1 MLHPDHDFRF
11 MLVNQMQRDLG
22 SANVLE
28 TCASL
33 VAMCKLVTLEMIPAL
48 LPRVAEVLT
57 TSEHTLV
64 RKKAVMALH
73 RFYQLDPTSVAHLIG
88 PVKALVRDRDPSVM
102 ASALCLLHEFAKQ
115 DAHSQLDLLDQYCSI
130 LKQITEHRL
139 PREFDYHRMPAPWIQ
154 IKLLKILATLAQ
166 GNLQASES
174 MYEILGECIKRADSG
189 TNAGFAVAYE
199 CVKTIAT
206 IWPCEWLLDL
216 AASTISR
223 FIQSD
228 QYNLKFLGVTGLAC
242 IVRTNPKYAVQH
254 QLAVIDCLED
264 PDESLKRITLELL
277 FRMTNA
283 QNVEPVVE
291 KLMHF
296 LKQARDPF
304 LKRDLVDRIIQLA
317 DGFAPNSLWFVETM
331 IELLNEEFVSGEA
344 VHSLLKLI
352 AEEED
357 HEVRARACELFAVA
371 LTSPKSSDTMLS
383 CAFWVLGEFAE
394 DKRAMLDQVCDVL
407 ETREMAVQAR
417 LNGISAI
424 GKLLAHE
431 PSIPGNVRRL
441 LERKQRGETQIEQRS
456 SELLQLFELGCNVRE
471 VLPEDASCED
481 FEQVDFG
488 FLDEFASILRAAGAS
503 EYQPRLKIVN
513 DSDYL
518 DDFALSTPS
527 PGEHAPPQQQTLRF
541 SAYEAPTLQF
551 QAQPAPPPPPPPPT
565 SVFSPHHHSSA
576 MPQASPAAPKV
587 KNLWGPTGY
596 VGNVPAPQQQ
606 VAAFTAASARKAA
619 ATAPPP
625 SSYDFGGEYEENDD
639 VPQAFAAA
647 GAGLP
652 PARLAAAPAPV
663 VAKAKELTE
672 KEKAA
677 MALFGGMSST
687 SSKPTP
693 TKAAKSSATAPAAS
707 ASAPAPAVVADLL
720 SLEDDLFAA
729 PPPSQQPPRH
739 DLMSLMEPPVATP
752 APKPQVPLSSIM
764 DLYASPAPKP
774 QPQQQLPAALL
785 PKQPQF
791 PTALSPAPSPKQ
803 LLLTPKP
810 GMTTPQFGA
819 LWGTHTAEVRLS
831 LAKPAALSL
840 QAFLAA
846 QTAKLGSTLIEFIPA
861 TSEAIL
867 AGGLGQE
874 TVLFH
879 AKDVGAQVDFMVKSK
894 LPNLAQQVA
903 KEMNQ

>member
-73 RFYQLDPTSVAHLIG
+73 RFYQLDPSSVAHLIG

-115 DAHSQLDLLDQYCSI
+115 DPHSQLDLLDQYCSI

-199 CVKTIAT
+199 CVKTIAN

-331 IELLNEEFVSGEA
+331 IELLNEEFVSREA

-352 AEEED
+352 AEEEEQ
-357 HEVRARACELFAVA
+357 EVKSRACELFSVA

-383 CAFWVLGEFAE
+383 CAFWVLGEFAP
-394 DKRAMLDQVCDVL
+394 DKHSMLNQVCEVL
-407 ETREMAVQAR
+407 ETREMAVQSR

-424 GKLLAHE
+424 GKLLAYE
-431 PSIPGNVRRL
+431 SSIPTNVRRL

-456 SELLQLFELGCNVRE
+456 NELIQLFELGYKVGE
-471 VLPEDASCED
+471 ILPEDASCED
-481 FEQVDFG
+481 FEQVEFS

-503 EYQPRLKIVN
+503 EYQPRLKIMN

-518 DDFALSTPS
+518 DDFAPSTPS
-527 PGEHAPPQQQTLRF
+527 PGEHQPQQQTLRF
-541 SAYEAPTLQF
+541 SAYEAPTLHF
-551 QAQPAPPPPPPPPT
+551 QPELVAAAPPPPPT
-565 SVFSPHHHSSA
+565 SVFSPHHHSVAMSA
-576 MPQASPAAPKV
+576 TSAAAVPKV

-596 VGNVPAPQQQ
+596 AGNVSAPQQQ
-606 VAAFTAASARKAA
+606 VAAFTAATSARKVVP
-619 ATAPPP
+619 PPP

-639 VPQAFAAA
+639 VPQAFAGTA
-647 GAGLP
+647 GQP
-652 PARLAAAPAPV
+652 PARLAAVKPPAPV
-663 VAKAKELTE
+663 VAKPKELTE

-677 MALFGGMSST
+677 MALFGGGMSS
-687 SSKPTP
+687 SSKSTP
-693 TKAAKSSATAPAAS
+693 TKSSAKSTAVAPTAAAPTAAPAA
-707 ASAPAPAVVADLL
+707 VADLL
-720 SLEDDLFAA
+720 SLEEDLFAA
-729 PPPSQQPPRH
+729 PLPQQPPRQ
-739 DLMSLMEPPVATP
+739 DLMSLMEPVAAP
-752 APKPQVPLSSIM
+752 SPPPKPQVPLTSIM
-764 DLYASPAPKP
+764 DLYSSPTPK
-774 QPQQQLPAALL
+774 QQQLPAAISSAPVLP
-785 PKQPQF
+785 PKQ
-791 PTALSPAPSPKQ
+791 Q

-810 GMTTPQFGA
+810 NMTTPQFGT

-831 LAKPAALSL
+831 VTKPSTLSL
-840 QAFLAA
+840 QVFLGA
-846 QTAKLGSTLIEFIPA
+846 QTSKLGCTLVEFIPA

-879 AKDVGAQVDFMVKSK
+879 AKDMGHQVDFTIKSK
-894 LPNLAQQVA
+894 LPNLTQQVA
-903 KEMNQ
+903 REMNQ